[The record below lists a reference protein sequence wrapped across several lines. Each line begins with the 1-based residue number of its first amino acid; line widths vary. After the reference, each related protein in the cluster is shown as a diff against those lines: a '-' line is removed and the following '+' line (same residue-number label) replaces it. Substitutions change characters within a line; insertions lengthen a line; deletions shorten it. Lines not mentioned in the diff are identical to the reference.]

1 MSLLINEYPLQIL
14 PSLAQTIGLNEAI
27 VLQQLHYWIV
37 NKNNKGYYQDGHK
50 WVYNSY
56 TAWQESNFP
65 FWSIPTIQRIFTS
78 LEEQGL
84 IISTQIASTNRNKYY
99 RINYDKMTQ
108 LEAAIIS
115 KRYDAQPQNDVVL
128 ITETTTENKSAYALS
143 GEPERIPV
151 VYESGEYIEVTE
163 SKSIKG
169 NPDQKAMVGALA
181 RHLKIDLAI
190 RANGARLGRA
200 AKQLLDANY
209 TTENIETFVDWWK
222 LNDWRWKK
230 DRRLPSPEEVL
241 ANIGVLDLK
250 EDREEQA
257 QHDALR
263 KIIEEDMRNRN
274 V

>member
-1 MSLLINEYPLQIL
+1 MSIRLMSAVFELNLETSEKFVLLVLCDFANDEGLSVYPSQNTIARKTSLSRRTVTYAVKSLAEKGYIEVIGKRDKGQNEYKIFSDMVCATTAHSATIAQDMRNHCAWGSATIAQN
-14 PSLAQTIGLNEAI
+14 PS
-27 VLQQLHYWIV
+27 VYPSV
-37 NKNNKGYYQDGHK
+37 N
-50 WVYNSY
+50 
-56 TAWQESNFP
+56 
-65 FWSIPTIQRIFTS
+65 
-78 LEEQGL
+78 L
-84 IISTQIASTNRNKYY
+84 
-99 RINYDKMTQ
+99 
-108 LEAAIIS
+108 
-115 KRYDAQPQNDVVL
+115 
-128 ITETTTENKSAYALS
+128 KSANALS

-169 NPDQKAMVGALA
+169 SPDQKAMVGALA

-200 AKQLLDANY
+200 AKQLLEAQY
-209 TTENIETFVDWWK
+209 TTENIETFIDWWK

-241 ANIGVLDLK
+241 ANIGNLDLK